1 MRTRLLAAAAAQRPT
16 ATKWTTKLSSME
28 SASPGALV
36 KVTGVGPDL
45 DGIVFDAP
53 SSAKVVVALMDPVRG
68 PLLRTVSPSALTE
81 RVEGGPH
88 DRALRLLM
96 RRTPPPVRGAGRG
109 GGPSGQGRSGYKRG
123 ATHRSTGR

>member
-1 MRTRLLAAAAAQRPT
+1 
-16 ATKWTTKLSSME
+16 ME

-45 DGIVFDAP
+45 DGIVFDTP
-53 SSAKVVVALMDPVRG
+53 SNAKVVVALMDPVRG
-68 PLLRTVSPSALTE
+68 PRFRTVNPSALTE
-81 RVEGGPH
+81 RVEEGPH

-96 RRTPPPVRGAGRG
+96 RRTQPPVRGGGRG
-109 GGPSGQGRSGYKRG
+109 GASSGQGRSGYTRG